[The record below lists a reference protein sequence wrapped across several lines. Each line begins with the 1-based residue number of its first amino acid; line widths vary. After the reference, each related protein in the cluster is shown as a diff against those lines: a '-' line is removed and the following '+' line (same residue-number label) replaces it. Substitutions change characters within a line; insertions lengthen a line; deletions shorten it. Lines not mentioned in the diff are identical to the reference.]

1 MRRVLLRLLPTILIA
16 GTVAGFAPPARAGSD
31 PVLVGAGDITSC
43 SSSGDE
49 ATAKLVQS
57 TGGTVMAVGDL
68 VYPSGSASQFS
79 KCYNASWGAFK
90 SRTRPAP
97 GNHDYDSSSTAE
109 PYFDYFGGAAGPRGK
124 GWYSYDLGSWHVV
137 VLNSNC
143 SDVGCGKGSAQEKWL
158 RADLAAHPATCTVA
172 YFHHPLF
179 SSSFT
184 TSAVRPLWQALS
196 DFKADVVVSGHA
208 HNYERFA
215 PQSPAGKADP
225 NGIRE
230 FVVGTGGESHNSF
243 NGVAPNSQ
251 VRNASTFG
259 VLKLTLHPG
268 SYDWKFTPVAG
279 KSFTDS
285 GTARCSA

>member
-1 MRRVLLRLLPTILIA
+1 MRRLLLRILPTILIA
-16 GTVAGFAPPARAGSD
+16 GTVYVLAPPANASGD
-31 PVLVGAGDITSC
+31 PVIVGAGDIASC

-49 ATAKLVQS
+49 ATAKLVQAA
-57 TGGTVMAVGDL
+57 GGTVMAVGDL
-68 VYPSGSASQFS
+68 VYPSGSASQFA
-79 KCYNASWGAFK
+79 KCYNPSWGAFK
-90 SRTRPAP
+90 SRTRPAL
-97 GNHDYDSSSTAE
+97 GNHDYDNSSTTA
-109 PYFDYFGGAAGPRGK
+109 PYFDYFGSAAGPRGK
-124 GWYSYDLGSWHVV
+124 GWYSYDTGSWHVV

-143 SDVGCGKGSAQEKWL
+143 SDVGCGKGSAQEQWL
-158 RADLAAHPATCTVA
+158 RADLAGHPAACTLA

-179 SSSFT
+179 SSSFA
-184 TSAVRPLWQALS
+184 TSAVRPLWQALYDS
-196 DFKADVVVSGHA
+196 KADVVVSGHA

-215 PQSPAGKADP
+215 PQSPSGRADP
-225 NGIRE
+225 NGIRQ